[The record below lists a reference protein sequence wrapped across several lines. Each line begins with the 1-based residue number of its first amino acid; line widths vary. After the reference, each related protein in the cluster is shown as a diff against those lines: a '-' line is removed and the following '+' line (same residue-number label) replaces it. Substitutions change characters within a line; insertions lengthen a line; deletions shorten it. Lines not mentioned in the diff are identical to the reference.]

1 MITQVKALLEDTFD
15 FVGTVSM
22 ASYLEA
28 LKNQSF
34 YDAYRLDESLRDY
47 QTIAVVGL
55 AYPDQ
60 TVPYKGKGYGIL
72 SRYSYGTDY
81 HIVMND
87 RFKSLHHAFN
97 TMNVKSQSFV
107 DVSPINERL
116 AASLTHQGYIGKN
129 QAFIHKD
136 FGPYVYLG
144 TVLLDVDMADDVFP
158 IDDCLDCRKCI
169 DACPTDALNDG
180 FDQTKCLS
188 HITQAKQALSS
199 EEISHIQKMVYGCD
213 VCYQVCPKRLDV
225 KRVCHPE
232 FEPSGIENVDLIK
245 LLQMSNKEYQA
256 IYKNNASSWRG
267 ATIIRRNALAILYH
281 QNHQASIPVIK
292 ESLKRYPV
300 DWYQK
305 TAQTILKKFK
315 EKKS

>member
-1 MITQVKALLEDTFD
+1 MITRVKALLEDTFD
-15 FVGTVSM
+15 FVGYVSM
-22 ASYLEA
+22 PVYLEA

-34 YDAYRLDESLRDY
+34 CDEYTLDESLTHY
-47 QTIAVVGL
+47 HTIAVVGL
-55 AYPDQ
+55 AYPDEP
-60 TVPYKGKGYGIL
+60 VPLKGKGYGLL

-81 HIVMND
+81 HIVMRK
-87 RFKSLHHAFN
+87 RFESLIQPFRTLN
-97 TMNVKSQSFV
+97 IQSQSFV

-144 TVLLDVDMADDVFP
+144 AVLLDVDIKDDVFL
-158 IDDCLDCRKCI
+158 IDDCLDCHKCI
-169 DACPTDALNDG
+169 DACPTGALNDG
-180 FDQTKCLS
+180 FDQSRCLS
-188 HITQAKQALSS
+188 HITQTKEPLSLDD
-199 EEISHIQKMVYGCD
+199 ISHIRKMVYGCD
-213 VCYQVCPKRLDV
+213 VCYQVCPKRHNV
-225 KRVCHPE
+225 QRVYHPE

-256 IYKNNASSWRG
+256 MFKNNASSWRG
-267 ATIIRRNALAILYH
+267 ATVIRRNALAILYN
-281 QNHQASIPVIK
+281 QNHHDSIPIIK
-292 ESLKRYPV
+292 ESLKRYQV

-305 TAQTILKKFK
+305 TAQKILSKFK